1 MIFPNPTIDRQ
12 IQWALAEDTG
22 SGDITSEALIPAGA
36 RSRGKIWAKEEGVLA
51 GIPVAERVFQLAGKL
66 DFQVKARDGQKI
78 EPGQTLGWV
87 EGSTVSLLKAE
98 RLALN
103 FLQRLSGIA
112 TQTRQAVEL
121 TSSTGAR
128 IVDTRKTTPLWRWLE
143 KYAVRQGGGFNHRLG
158 LYDAILIKDNHIR
171 AVGGIEKAVKRS
183 RERAGHTLKV
193 EVEVSSLTQL
203 EEALAADVDI
213 IMLDNMEIAEM
224 EQAVKL
230 VNGRALVEASGGI
243 TLDRVA
249 AISRTGVDLISMGSL
264 THSVRALDISLDLGE
279 SKNSES
285 S

>member
-22 SGDITSEALIPAGA
+22 FGDITSEALIPVGD

-66 DFQVKARDGQKI
+66 EFQVKARDGQKI
-78 EPGQTLGWV
+78 EPGQTLAWV
-87 EGSTVSLLKAE
+87 EGSTITLLKAE

-121 TSSTGAR
+121 TASTGAR

-171 AVGGIEKAVKRS
+171 AVGGIEKAVKRA

-203 EEALAADVDI
+203 EEALAANADI

-224 EQAVKL
+224 EQAVRL
-230 VNGRALVEASGGI
+230 VKGRALVEASGGI

-279 SKNSES
+279 PKKIEKN
-285 S
+285 

>member
-1 MIFPNPTIDRQ
+1 LIFPNPTIDRQ
-12 IQWALAEDTG
+12 IQWALAEDIG
-22 SGDITSEALIPAGA
+22 SGDITSEALIPAGDC
-36 RSRGKIWAKEEGVLA
+36 SRGKIWAKEEGVLA
-51 GIPVAERVFQLAGKL
+51 GVPVAERVFQLVGKL
-66 DFQVKARDGQKI
+66 DFQAKARDGQKI
-78 EPGQTLGWV
+78 EPGQTLAWV
-87 EGSTVSLLKAE
+87 EGSTITLLKAE

-121 TSSTGAR
+121 TASTGAR

-171 AVGGIEKAVKRS
+171 AVGGIEKAVKRA
-183 RERAGHTLKV
+183 RERGGHTLKV

-203 EEALAADVDI
+203 EEALAANADI

-224 EQAVKL
+224 EQAVRL
-230 VNGRALVEASGGI
+230 VNGRALIEASGGI

-279 SKNSES
+279 SKNLEKN
-285 S
+285 